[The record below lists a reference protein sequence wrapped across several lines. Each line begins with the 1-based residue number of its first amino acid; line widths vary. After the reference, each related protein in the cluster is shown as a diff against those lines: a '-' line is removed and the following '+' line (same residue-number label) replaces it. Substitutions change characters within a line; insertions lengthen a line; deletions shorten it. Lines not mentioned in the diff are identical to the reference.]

1 VSDTAEWAPLATF
14 GNTLEADLVRQALEE
29 EGIPVLV
36 RGNQLGIFGGG
47 FQGNVT
53 GGVELLVPSPEL
65 ARAREIAGDDE
76 G

>member
-1 VSDTAEWAPLATF
+1 MSDTAEWAPLATF
-14 GNTLEADLVRQALEE
+14 GNTLAADLVRQALEE

-36 RGNQLGIFGGG
+36 RGNQVGIFGGA
-47 FQGNVT
+47 FQGSVT

-65 ARAREIAGDDE
+65 DRARAIAGDDE